1 MWRALSPFRCADAE
15 FYNLPLGP
23 AFFEFGVECGTMF
36 RENTSGTWTPRRHG
50 GDVPL
55 GKPLLNALD
64 RMGHGGLV
72 LNTAGQVIQIND
84 TGKRLLREN
93 GGGQHDHDP
102 DWTRQALKAL
112 LRSAGAARFR
122 MDEDAWVAIR
132 RDADHSRPL
141 VLHAVPITEGAAS
154 GPHTVVILV
163 DLDATRGPKPKPYRR
178 SSGSPPPRQ
187 G

>member
-1 MWRALSPFRCADAE
+1 
-15 FYNLPLGP
+15 
-23 AFFEFGVECGTMF
+23 
-36 RENTSGTWTPRRHG
+36 
-50 GDVPL
+50 
-55 GKPLLNALD
+55 LLNALD

-93 GGGQHDHDP
+93 GGRGQHDHDP

-132 RDADHSRPL
+132 RDADHSRSL

-163 DLDATRGPKPKPYRR
+163 DLDATPRPQAEALQKIFGLTPAEARLAIEIAGGRSPEEIAEAAGIKVATLRKQLASVFAKTNTRR
-178 SSGSPPPRQ
+178 QPELIALLARVSILP
-187 G
+187 